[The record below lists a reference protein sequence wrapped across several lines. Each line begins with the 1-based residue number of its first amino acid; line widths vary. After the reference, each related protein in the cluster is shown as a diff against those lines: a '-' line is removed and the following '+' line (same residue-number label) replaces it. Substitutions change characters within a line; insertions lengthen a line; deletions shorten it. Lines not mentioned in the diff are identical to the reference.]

1 MLFFII
7 IILVYVFKRAPCM
20 LVYLMYCCVLSQ
32 GIPSVPVQETSPA
45 PAQLPTDTQ
54 PAEGEIALE
63 INALFIP
70 KRGTIIFKA
79 IYTTVQT
86 FSL

>member
-1 MLFFII
+1 
-7 IILVYVFKRAPCM
+7 M

-54 PAEGEIALE
+54 PAEGEMALE

-79 IYTTVQT
+79 LYTTVQT

>member
-1 MLFFII
+1 
-7 IILVYVFKRAPCM
+7 M

-63 INALFIP
+63 INALTKVFIP
-70 KRGTIIFKA
+70 KRGAIIFKA